1 MKDASHRDDKPST
14 PQPAQ
19 CDSAGAL
26 HSYDTDRLDYPTST
40 PLTLINPDA
49 IRVQSTSTSV
59 IKHYQAR
66 MSKAVWRPAPGR
78 KLGFLVTHDEALLGL
93 IFLASPVIR
102 LTVRDT
108 HLLLTGG
115 CDEEIDRAVDEDC
128 NIRYGIVTRH
138 YMDMSVCVAT
148 QPIGWHWNIGKL
160 LALIAPTLGDYVEK
174 RHSRKGRVP
183 FPQFFIDDPDEFRGI
198 TTTSVWGKSFQ
209 YNRIY
214 KFLGY
219 TKGHGHEH
227 ISEEEYKR
235 MVTYLREH
243 SALPGTRFG
252 QGANARMRRIAAYR
266 KLTGDKTI
274 TLFHGKKRGVYYHSA
289 VDPSQRPDVIMKWFN
304 RWGLPRYERTKD
316 ETPPYAS
323 GLEGRTA

>member
-1 MKDASHRDDKPST
+1 
-14 PQPAQ
+14 
-19 CDSAGAL
+19 
-26 HSYDTDRLDYPTST
+26 
-40 PLTLINPDA
+40 LT
-49 IRVQSTSTSV
+49 
-59 IKHYQAR
+59 
-66 MSKAVWRPAPGR
+66 
-78 KLGFLVTHDEALLGL
+78 LGFLVTHDEALLGL

-115 CDEEIDRAVDEDC
+115 CDEEMDRAVDEDRD
-128 NIRYGIVTRH
+128 IRYGIVTKH

-160 LALIAPTLGDYVEK
+160 LALIAPTLGDYFEK
-174 RHSRKGRVP
+174 RYMVNYSMKNCVP
-183 FPQFFIDDPDEFRGI
+183 SYFFIDDPNEFRGVI
-198 TTTSVWGKSFQ
+198 TTSLWGHSVQ

-227 ISEEEYKR
+227 ISEEEYQH
-235 MVTYLREH
+235 MVTYLRERCL
-243 SALPGTRFG
+243 LPGTRFG

-266 KLTGDKTI
+266 KLTGNKTV
-274 TLFHGKKRGVYYHSA
+274 TLYHGKKRGVYYHSA
-289 VDPSQRPDVIMKWFN
+289 VEPSQRRDVIMKWFN

-316 ETPPYAS
+316 KTPPYAS
-323 GLEGRTA
+323 GLEGRFA